1 MQDDQNNG
9 EVNRYELKADRRRV
23 AGGTIW
29 QDLVEANVM
38 DGQDAVDMLLDLM
51 PELAD
56 RDQQITVKRVI
67 KKLNCIVQRDSR
79 LMNFRD
85 GAGGD

>member
-1 MQDDQNNG
+1 MDDEQRNG
-9 EVNRYELKADRRRV
+9 DVARYELKADRRRV
-23 AGGTIW
+23 AGGIIW
-29 QDLVEANVM
+29 SDLVEANVA

-67 KKLNCIVQRDSR
+67 KKLNGIVQRDSR
-79 LMNFRD
+79 LLNFREQ
-85 GAGGD
+85 GGD